1 MLDYFRPRQSGR
13 PANSAQLKRPCR
25 SPPSSF
31 STSSQSPSFFSIFCC
46 YFVLHFFYFSLPPLL
61 SLSCAH
67 CLRVF
72 PFSSI
77 PPPLL
82 PLVDVTPV
90 EKAETQV
97 VAAAAPRF
105 ISTTRSFR
113 TFFFSCPSF
122 GIFDFLDPS
131 TSRRLRGF
139 SLLDFFFSGRSL
151 HDGDYLNFP
160 QERAFFCSTP
170 VDRFALALLHRKIRP
185 SRSRL
190 PPKFLLAT
198 FGRCATGY

>member
-1 MLDYFRPRQSGR
+1 MTGDFARLFSASPIRPPSQQR
-13 PANSAQLKRPCR
+13 PAETALSL
-25 SPPSSF
+25 SPILLFHVLPVPFLFFHFLLLFCSSF
-31 STSSQSPSFFSIFCC
+31 
-46 YFVLHFFYFSLPPLL
+46 FFYFSLPPLL

-77 PPPLL
+77 PPPLH

-113 TFFFSCPSF
+113 TFFFLAHRLE
-122 GIFDFLDPS
+122 FLISS
-131 TSRRLRGF
+131 TLRQVDDSGVF
-139 SLLDFFFSGRSL
+139 RCWTFFFGSII
-151 HDGDYLNFP
+151 
-160 QERAFFCSTP
+160 A
-170 VDRFALALLHRKIRP
+170 
-185 SRSRL
+185 
-190 PPKFLLAT
+190 
-198 FGRCATGY
+198 

>member
-1 MLDYFRPRQSGR
+1 MTGDFARLFSASPIRPPSQQR
-13 PANSAQLKRPCR
+13 PAETALSL
-25 SPPSSF
+25 SPILLFHVLPVPFLFFHFLLLFCSSF
-31 STSSQSPSFFSIFCC
+31 
-46 YFVLHFFYFSLPPLL
+46 FFYFSLPPLL

-139 SLLDFFFSGRSL
+139 SLLDFFF
-151 HDGDYLNFP
+151 
-160 QERAFFCSTP
+160 
-170 VDRFALALLHRKIRP
+170 
-185 SRSRL
+185 
-190 PPKFLLAT
+190 
-198 FGRCATGY
+198 FGSIIA